1 MKFLYGYDTFHEKIA
16 EGLIANV
23 RGGNPPHAY
32 IFEGDSGLGLF
43 ETARLFA
50 ASLACN
56 AENTPCGVCNSCVS
70 AKAESNPDIIVIKPE
85 DKKKSV
91 GVEKM
96 REMISDAYVKPFL
109 AKRKVYIFA
118 DAGIATEQAQNA
130 ILKLIEEP
138 PEYAVF
144 ILICDNADL
153 LLETIRSRCV
163 KVRFSPLSE
172 QKMAEYVETVSPNN
186 SKREFIVRY
195 SGGIPQNAKNIIEDE
210 NFDRIRTETVKRLPL
225 LFSQRKLTAYN
236 LADFVEENKEN
247 AALVLSLWAGLMRDI
262 IFIHQDS
269 VKLITNS
276 DYERDLTELAARVD
290 ERAAVKALE
299 SIMLAEEMLRRYV
312 SLKSLVLKMALEI
325 KPN

>member
-1 MKFLYGYDTFHEKIA
+1 MYGYETFHEKLA

-32 IFEGDSGLGLF
+32 IFEGDAGLGLF

-50 ASLACN
+50 ASLACSADN
-56 AENTPCGVCNSCVS
+56 SPCGVCNSCVS
-70 AKAESNPDIIVIKPE
+70 AKVESNPDIIVIKPE
-85 DKKKSV
+85 DKKKSIS
-91 GVEKM
+91 VEQM

-118 DAGIATEQAQNA
+118 DAGIATESAQNA

-144 ILICDNADL
+144 ILICDNAER

-172 QKMAEYVETVSPNN
+172 GEMAEYVDSISPGNA
-186 SKREFIVRY
+186 KRDFIVRY
-195 SGGIPQNAKNIIEDE
+195 SAGIPQNAKNIIEDE
-210 NFDRIRTETVKRLPL
+210 SFDHIRTETVKRLPL

-236 LADFVEENKEN
+236 LADFVEENKEK

-262 IFIHQDS
+262 IFIHQGS
-269 VKLITNS
+269 VKLITNG
-276 DYERDLTELAARVD
+276 DYERELTEVAARVE

-312 SLKSLVLKMALEI
+312 SLRSLVLRMALSI

>member
-1 MKFLYGYDTFHEKIA
+1 MYGYETFHEKLA

-32 IFEGDSGLGLF
+32 IFEGDAGLGIF

-50 ASLACN
+50 ASLACTADN
-56 AENTPCGVCNSCVS
+56 SPCGACNSCIS
-70 AKAESNPDIIVIKPE
+70 AKAQSNPDIIVIKPE
-85 DKKKSV
+85 DKKKSIS
-91 GVEKM
+91 VEQM

-109 AKRKVYIFA
+109 AKRKVYIFK
-118 DAGIATEQAQNA
+118 DAGIATESAQNA

-144 ILICDNADL
+144 ILICDNAEL

-163 KVRFSPLSE
+163 KVRFSPLSDE
-172 QKMAEYVETVSPNN
+172 KMTEYVESISPYNT
-186 SKREFIVRY
+186 KREFIVRY
-195 SGGIPQNAKNIIEDE
+195 SAGIPQNAKNIIEDE
-210 NFDRIRTETVKRLPL
+210 SFDRIRTETVKRLPL

-269 VKLITNS
+269 TGLITNS

-290 ERAAVKALE
+290 EKAAVKALE

-312 SLKSLVLKMALEI
+312 SLRSLVLKMALSI